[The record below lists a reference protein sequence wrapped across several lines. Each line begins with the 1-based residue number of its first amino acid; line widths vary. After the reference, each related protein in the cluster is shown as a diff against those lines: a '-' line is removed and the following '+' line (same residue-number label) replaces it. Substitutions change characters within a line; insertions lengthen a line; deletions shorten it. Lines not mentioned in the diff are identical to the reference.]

1 MDWLLLNRK
10 TTDGFRDADSLQRV
24 QLDGHLAPMAECHA
38 CVRASRSRS
47 PARRFSRR
55 RRDHFRLGLVAEA
68 RHSICAGRSLVDEIT
83 KPSENGKSKPPPL
96 TDPTTVDNERG
107 ALIVKEFTAPAT
119 LATLV
124 GKNLKGA
131 VAPPAFKLYRDQLL
145 RDSGQ
150 PTDAIEVMLIEQLM
164 WAHHRIGDL
173 HVQASTASS
182 PETFEIYSAAGVRLM
197 AEFRKTSLA
206 LREYRSPIT
215 PKNVTLVRQQNLAA
229 GNQEIALLDNRPNN
243 VGPHPTES
251 EPTLLETQKALTHEK
266 ATLFNAYDSGSKIA
280 QFEETVS
287 RSPGE

>member
-1 MDWLLLNRK
+1 M
-10 TTDGFRDADSLQRV
+10 
-24 QLDGHLAPMAECHA
+24 
-38 CVRASRSRS
+38 
-47 PARRFSRR
+47 
-55 RRDHFRLGLVAEA
+55 
-68 RHSICAGRSLVDEIT
+68 VDFT
-83 KPSENGKSKPPPL
+83 KPTENGKPKSQPPA
-96 TDPTTVDNERG
+96 DPTPVDHERG
-107 ALIVKEFTAPAT
+107 ALVVKEFTAPAT

-182 PETFEIYSAAGVRLM
+182 PETSEIYSTAAAKLM

-206 LREYRSPIT
+206 LREYRSPVVAKQIT
-215 PKNVTLVRQQNLAA
+215 VVKQQNVA
-229 GNQEIALLDNRPNN
+229 GGDQQIALVDNRPNG

-251 EPTLLETQKALTHEK
+251 EPELLENRKALTHEK
-266 ATLFNAYDSGSKIA
+266 ATLFDASVTGSKIPQIEA
-280 QFEETVS
+280 IVP